1 MLKIRHSALA
11 LLLALSLGAPG
22 VSVYARPDTEFD
34 KAKELF
40 DNGMYAS
47 ARAWFEKHADDP
59 LCADYAVLCAVKL
72 RTQDC
77 GRLVEQLD
85 AAHPKTLLN
94 SQIHFEYARILY
106 SEGNYSRACEE
117 FAIDKAS
124 SYFVGDT
131 ESDMACARNAGI
143 RGVRYEG
150 GSLLALVR
158 DAVE

>member
-47 ARAWFEKHADDP
+47 ARAWFVKHADDP

-72 RTQDC
+72 RNI
-77 GRLVEQLD
+77 
-85 AAHPKTLLN
+85 LLKCVTGEN
-94 SQIHFEYARILY
+94 TGMY
-106 SEGNYSRACEE
+106 
-117 FAIDKAS
+117 
-124 SYFVGDT
+124 
-131 ESDMACARNAGI
+131 
-143 RGVRYEG
+143 VRK
-150 GSLLALVR
+150 L
-158 DAVE
+158 